1 MGRMTRKEKCWQCDR
16 RRSDVTLRMCDDRLC
31 QDCDNVNRAVSEGR
45 ACADKSSVTVSDG
58 TATGTTNH
66 AVSDTES
73 ANTTTSMPKPL
84 IRNIIRNE
92 LLCYVFN
99 KMDLVVHD
107 SLVKVC
113 TDFYD
118 TKAIETAK
126 RVLYSCD
133 AVIDCG
139 VRHQRRQGP
148 SKDKANM
155 EDILLAFHRCSDL
168 PEFVASDL
176 SRLPPLS
183 MHNIDFAHLLHE
195 FQGMRAEMTKLRDEV
210 KLVKVNVQ
218 VPQRDGPWSKQNKV
232 ASAVNNLPLVV
243 NLPAAPLEK
252 PSKAAPPKT
261 NAPKVVKRAVVS
273 SETCEPEPVGNQ
285 QHDESD
291 EGGFTRVS
299 RKRPARAK
307 PKAVIGTK
315 CGVSLKARSGRFVCV
330 FVSRLDPSTSPEEL
344 ESFMMDS
351 HKLAA
356 KCTQLTTKHDSYAS
370 YKVEVMCDNVAE
382 LYNPEKWPAA
392 VYLRKFFRQ
401 NV

>member
-45 ACADKSSVTVSDG
+45 ACADKSSVTDTVTVSDG

-73 ANTTTSMPKPL
+73 ANTTTSTPKPL
-84 IRNIIRNE
+84 IRNMIRNE

-176 SRLPPLS
+176 SRMPPLS

-195 FQGMRAEMTKLRDEV
+195 FQGMRAEMTKLRDGV
-210 KLVKVNVQ
+210 KLVKVNAQ
-218 VPQRDGPWSKQNKV
+218 VPQRDGPWSKLNKV

-261 NAPKVVKRAVVS
+261 NAPKVV
-273 SETCEPEPVGNQ
+273 EPEPVGNQ
-285 QHDESD
+285 HYYNMTKVTRMVSPVCRES
-291 EGGFTRVS
+291 GQLG
-299 RKRPARAK
+299 P
-307 PKAVIGTK
+307 
-315 CGVSLKARSGRFVCV
+315 SL
-330 FVSRLDPSTSPEEL
+330 RL
-344 ESFMMDS
+344 
-351 HKLAA
+351 
-356 KCTQLTTKHDSYAS
+356 
-370 YKVEVMCDNVAE
+370 
-382 LYNPEKWPAA
+382 
-392 VYLRKFFRQ
+392 
-401 NV
+401 

>member
-45 ACADKSSVTVSDG
+45 ACADKSSVTGIVTVSDG

-73 ANTTTSMPKPL
+73 ANTTTSTPKPL
-84 IRNIIRNE
+84 IRNMIRNE

-113 TDFYD
+113 TNFYD

-126 RVLYSCD
+126 RVLYSFD

-168 PEFVASDL
+168 PEC
-176 SRLPPLS
+176 
-183 MHNIDFAHLLHE
+183 
-195 FQGMRAEMTKLRDEV
+195 
-210 KLVKVNVQ
+210 
-218 VPQRDGPWSKQNKV
+218 V
-232 ASAVNNLPLVV
+232 ASAFLS
-243 NLPAAPLEK
+243 PA
-252 PSKAAPPKT
+252 
-261 NAPKVVKRAVVS
+261 
-273 SETCEPEPVGNQ
+273 
-285 QHDESD
+285 
-291 EGGFTRVS
+291 
-299 RKRPARAK
+299 
-307 PKAVIGTK
+307 
-315 CGVSLKARSGRFVCV
+315 
-330 FVSRLDPSTSPEEL
+330 SP
-344 ESFMMDS
+344 
-351 HKLAA
+351 
-356 KCTQLTTKHDSYAS
+356 
-370 YKVEVMCDNVAE
+370 
-382 LYNPEKWPAA
+382 
-392 VYLRKFFRQ
+392 
-401 NV
+401 

>member
-45 ACADKSSVTVSDG
+45 ASGSADKSSVTDTVTVSEG
-58 TATGTTNH
+58 TATCTTNH

-73 ANTTTSMPKPL
+73 ANTTTSTPKPL
-84 IRNIIRNE
+84 IRTE

-139 VRHQRRQGP
+139 VSHQRRQGP

-210 KLVKVNVQ
+210 KLVKVNTQ
-218 VPQRDGPWSKQNKV
+218 VPQRDGPWSKPNKV

-273 SETCEPEPVGNQ
+273 SKTSEPEPVGNQ

-291 EGGFTRVS
+291 EDGFTRVS

-315 CGVSLKARSGRFVCV
+315 RGVSLKARSGRFVCV
-330 FVSRLDPSTSPEEL
+330 CLSPG
-344 ESFMMDS
+344 
-351 HKLAA
+351 
-356 KCTQLTTKHDSYAS
+356 
-370 YKVEVMCDNVAE
+370 
-382 LYNPEKWPAA
+382 
-392 VYLRKFFRQ
+392 
-401 NV
+401 

>member
-45 ACADKSSVTVSDG
+45 ASGSADKSSVTDTVTVTVSDG

-66 AVSDTES
+66 AVSYTES
-73 ANTTTSMPKPL
+73 ANTTTSTPKPL
-84 IRNIIRNE
+84 IRNMIRNE

-99 KMDLVVHD
+99 NMDQVVHD

-126 RVLYSCD
+126 RVPYSCA

-195 FQGMRAEMTKLRDEV
+195 FQGMRAEMTKLRGEV
-210 KLVKVNVQ
+210 KLVKVNTQ
-218 VPQRDGPWSKQNKV
+218 VPQRDGPWSKLNKV
-232 ASAVNNLPLVV
+232 ASAVNIICPWWSTCLQRLWKSPQRRLPRRRM
-243 NLPAAPLEK
+243 P
-252 PSKAAPPKT
+252 
-261 NAPKVVKRAVVS
+261 PKVVKRAVVS

-291 EGGFTRVS
+291 EDGFTRVS

-330 FVSRLDPSTSPEEL
+330 FV
-344 ESFMMDS
+344 MMDS
-351 HKLAA
+351 HKLAT

-382 LYNPEKWPAA
+382 LYNPEKWPTG